1 MIKVLIVDDEYI
13 MRQGLKYMID
23 WEQEGFTICGEATNG
38 NEALRMIEE
47 LQPHIVIS
55 DIVMP
60 VLDGVDFSELVHKMY
75 PQIQIIIL
83 SGYDKFDYVK
93 RTLLNGVVDY
103 ILKPTLTR
111 QELINVLHN
120 AMDRLPGYLI
130 NDSNKTVSHEH
141 LLERYLLG
149 LDKELDY
156 SLFLDVF
163 NTSQYRVYSVNI
175 KKEGRNGKDISS
187 ALYKTIE
194 RSLQDECRVKYQLL
208 MLREELVFVLFCYE
222 GIDHKKLLTFLH
234 DLNNRLLLMCDD
246 IFGVVSNAF
255 YDYHD
260 LYEVYSNQIIKN
272 VDKAFY
278 YESVHLLELD
288 CTPQVKETLTSAK
301 FDFFKYNQLLGAKQ
315 FSEACS
321 LLNSYNARQL
331 EVYADVNGLKNQIK
345 NMIFHFMDFLQMDDE
360 DRENKRYSYFSG
372 ISRAGTVSEYVRHIE
387 FVMSDLMKISGHSM
401 PVADERIEK
410 ILDYITENYAEDMK
424 LEDLAEEFN
433 FNYHYL
439 SAYFSQQMKEG
450 FSDYLNRLRI
460 DKACELLG
468 SKRYSI
474 SEVSGM
480 VGYSEHSYF
489 CRVFKKITGKTPSV
503 YRRNLMYEEKA

>member
-187 ALYKTIE
+187 ALYKPLNVPYKM
-194 RSLQDECRVKYQLL
+194 SV
-208 MLREELVFVLFCYE
+208 VL
-222 GIDHKKLLTFLH
+222 
-234 DLNNRLLLMCDD
+234 
-246 IFGVVSNAF
+246 
-255 YDYHD
+255 
-260 LYEVYSNQIIKN
+260 
-272 VDKAFY
+272 
-278 YESVHLLELD
+278 
-288 CTPQVKETLTSAK
+288 
-301 FDFFKYNQLLGAKQ
+301 
-315 FSEACS
+315 
-321 LLNSYNARQL
+321 
-331 EVYADVNGLKNQIK
+331 
-345 NMIFHFMDFLQMDDE
+345 
-360 DRENKRYSYFSG
+360 
-372 ISRAGTVSEYVRHIE
+372 
-387 FVMSDLMKISGHSM
+387 
-401 PVADERIEK
+401 
-410 ILDYITENYAEDMK
+410 
-424 LEDLAEEFN
+424 
-433 FNYHYL
+433 
-439 SAYFSQQMKEG
+439 
-450 FSDYLNRLRI
+450 
-460 DKACELLG
+460 
-468 SKRYSI
+468 SI
-474 SEVSGM
+474 S
-480 VGYSEHSYF
+480 Y
-489 CRVFKKITGKTPSV
+489 
-503 YRRNLMYEEKA
+503 

>member
-23 WEQEGFTICGEATNG
+23 WEQEGFTIVGEATNG

-47 LQPHIVIS
+47 LQPHVVIS

-111 QELINVLHN
+111 QELINVLHK

-130 NDSNKTVSHEH
+130 SDSNKTVSHEH

-149 LDKELDY
+149 HDKELDY
-156 SLFLDVF
+156 SLFANVF
-163 NTSQYRVYSVNI
+163 NTSQYRVYSVNV

-194 RSLQDECRVKYQLL
+194 RLLQEECRIKYKLL
-208 MLREELVFVLFCYE
+208 MLREELVFVIFCYE
-222 GIDHKKLLTFLH
+222 GIDNKKLIEFLH
-234 DLNNRLLLMCDD
+234 DVNDRLLLMCDS

-255 YDYHD
+255 YDSHD
-260 LYEVYSNQIIKN
+260 LYEVYSNQILKN

-278 YESVHLLELD
+278 YENVHLLELD
-288 CTPQVKETLTSAK
+288 KPQLVKETMATTK
-301 FDFFKYNQLLGAKQ
+301 FDFFKYNQMLGAKQ
-315 FSEACS
+315 FSEACA
-321 LLNSYNARQL
+321 LLKSYNMRQL
-331 EVYADVNGLKNQIK
+331 EAYVDVDGLKNQLK
-345 NMIFHFMDFLQMDDE
+345 NMIFHFMDFLQMNDD
-360 DRENKRYSYFSG
+360 DKENRRYSYFRG
-372 ISRAGTVSEYVRHIE
+372 ISKAKNVAEYVNHIE
-387 FVMSDLMKISGHSM
+387 YVMSDLMRLSGQSM

-468 SKRYSI
+468 SNQYSI

-503 YRRNLMYEEKA
+503 YRRNLMYEEKV